1 VGQARCAS
9 VRPRV
14 PRERVFRCQSIAP
27 TRRRGARLV
36 GLAALAIAGLVAAPG
51 ATATVSGAG
60 GLKYV
65 DKKIDVHGKSRASGV
80 AECPKRTRVLGGGEL
95 NGGGYGSI
103 KLAQSFPEGKGATPD
118 DGWEVRV
125 RNGKSERVSVRV
137 QAICGRTGVRYEK
150 RRFNAPAM
158 AESDEQDLDCPPN
171 TFVYSG
177 GVKAGAS
184 SPISLN
190 SLFPLNGNTT
200 WGAYVDNHGAKTS
213 ATVYAVCGREKT
225 VDVSQEIVGNA
236 PGTEGG
242 TTTPPCSARKHA
254 YGVGLETN
262 AGYGALAINS
272 LGQIPASGKP
282 GREARGLGDVTGTY
296 SVDITVHV
304 VCGPS
309 LG

>member
-1 VGQARCAS
+1 MFRG
-9 VRPRV
+9 
-14 PRERVFRCQSIAP
+14 RVFRCQSPAP
-27 TRRRGARLV
+27 IHRRGARLG
-36 GLAALAIAGLVAAPG
+36 GLAALAIASLVAAPG
-51 ATATVSGAG
+51 ATAAVSSAG

-65 DKKIDVHGKSRASGV
+65 NKKVEVHGKSRASGV
-80 AECPKRTRVLGGGEL
+80 AECPKHTRVLGGGEL

-103 KLAQSFPEGKGATPD
+103 KLAQSFPEGKGMTPD

-125 RNGKSERVSVRV
+125 RNSKSKRVSVRF
-137 QAICGRTGVRYEK
+137 QAICGRTRVQYEK
-150 RRFNAPAM
+150 HRFNAPAM
-158 AESDEQDLDCPPN
+158 AESGEQDLDCPSN

-177 GVKAGAS
+177 GVKAAS
-184 SPISLN
+184 SSSISLN
-190 SLFPLNGNTT
+190 SLFPLSGDTT
-200 WGAYVDNHGAKTS
+200 WGAYVDNHGAKTK
-213 ATVYAVCGREKT
+213 ATLYALCGRKKT

-242 TTTPPCSARKHA
+242 TTTPPCSAKKHA
-254 YGVGLETN
+254 YGVGLATN
-262 AGYGALAINS
+262 AGYGALAITS

-282 GREARGLGDVTGTY
+282 GREARGLGDVTGPY